1 MKTKEELKLYFEN
14 GDIPRQEDFWEWQ
27 NSYWHK
33 DEKLPNSSLELITYE
48 EFLPSPTDNTEIM
61 GIGKRIVF
69 PEGIKVIGG
78 IAGGPGFL
86 YQAAAKNIITQ
97 VTLPS
102 TLERIKAN
110 AFGNQFITG
119 TLRIPGSCKIIEAS
133 AFSGS
138 NSRVS
143 ELILENGIE
152 TIDNYAFQLAGNTT
166 ITDLHIPKSVKSV
179 GQNAFNIP
187 SLKKVSVK
195 QGLDISNAGIPATA
209 TILYYADI

>member
-14 GDIPRQEDFWEWQ
+14 GDIPKQEDFWEWQ

-33 DEKLPNSSLELITYE
+33 SEKLPNSSLELIAYE
-48 EFLPSPTDNTEIM
+48 EFLPSPTDHTEIM

-119 TLRIPGSCKIIEAS
+119 TLRIPGSCKIIETS

-152 TIDNYAFQLAGNTT
+152 TIDNYAFQLAGATT
-166 ITDLHIPKSVKSV
+166 VTELYIPKSVKSV